1 MHQPLNNF
9 VDQLKKAAGPKK
21 LPIALICA
29 EGVRSARK
37 QKILK
42 LYGFKGVIDARES
55 MDGSKYGPGWIKSGL
70 PVMPYNPEQA
80 QAKP

>member
-1 MHQPLNNF
+1 M
-9 VDQLKKAAGPKK
+9 
-21 LPIALICA
+21 
-29 EGVRSARK
+29 

-80 QAKP
+80 QAKSLWDRAFSRLSSP